1 MADKKVWVPTPKQKE
16 ALQLGSLLRTLA
28 CIRGQLGALNR
39 QMYEAQ
45 IRDPSIHN
53 MTGKAASIVASLEL
67 IVRQVSISTA
77 YRNKQEKE
85 HENHG

>member
-1 MADKKVWVPTPKQKE
+1 MAAKKVWVPTPKQKE

-45 IRDPSIHN
+45 VRDPSIDT
-53 MTGKAASIVASLEL
+53 MIGKAEESIASIER
-67 IVRQVSISTA
+67 IVRQVSIFTA
-77 YRNKQEKE
+77 HRNKQEKE